1 MFGFSATD
9 WVHVEPGP
17 APRIS
22 HCAGADCFGEPTKL
36 HLLAIGPELNRQVLG
51 NPAVFRT
58 TGQFIRGPENSAQR
72 RIRYGLT
79 RMTGDEH
86 KGRYLLAGR
95 S

>member
-1 MFGFSATD
+1 MSNLDPRHGSLIAL
-9 WVHVEPGP
+9 GP
-17 APRIS
+17 IA
-22 HCAGADCFGEPTKL
+22 FGEATKL
-36 HLLAIGPELNRQVLG
+36 HLVAIGPELNRQVLG

-86 KGRYLLAGR
+86 KRRYLLAGR